1 MLVITGL
8 FMKRY
13 TYLTLSLGLMIA
25 SILYIPNT
33 YPQTTD
39 PNELSVCTEESTK
52 HWDKIIF
59 KIINEEM
66 AKKIQQPFDSELDIK
81 VLDNPKEVADLKKK
95 ILDFLGLSDSAENRK
110 GIIIIDVGYAIL
122 CNQKK

>member
-13 TYLTLSLGLMIA
+13 TYLTLLLGLMIA

-33 YPQTTD
+33 YPQTTN

-66 AKKIQQPFDSELDIK
+66 AKKYNNHLIPNLI
-81 VLDNPKEVADLKKK
+81 
-95 ILDFLGLSDSAENRK
+95 
-110 GIIIIDVGYAIL
+110 
-122 CNQKK
+122 